1 MIHHRAVRDKGQGS
15 RKVRVV
21 VLSRILSEKL
31 FGKGLGKELHGHG
44 VYFTG
49 FHARPNGLSRH
60 SVPVDIGRKGMP
72 RFVGNHFD
80 IMLCAVKVGKDK
92 RRLIIHNRSTVT
104 ASLLSLRG
112 KKVHQ
117 FILNHMI
124 KEFGGF
130 RGKPVIELLSG
141 FHNLIRISR
150 GLRISGTELDGR
162 IGIA

>member
-60 SVPVDIGRKGMP
+60 SVPVDIGCKGMP
-72 RFVGNHFD
+72 CLMGDDFN
-80 IMLCAVKVGKDK
+80 IMLSIIEVCKNKGC
-92 RRLIIHNRSTVT
+92 LIIHNGGTIA